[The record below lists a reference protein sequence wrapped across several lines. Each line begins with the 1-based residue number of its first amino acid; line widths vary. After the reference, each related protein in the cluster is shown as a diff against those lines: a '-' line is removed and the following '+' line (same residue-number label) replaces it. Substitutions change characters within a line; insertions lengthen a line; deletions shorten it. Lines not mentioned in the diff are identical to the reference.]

1 MRVQSLI
8 KTPQLL
14 NDVKGKK
21 EKLNIEQKLKL
32 IKLQQR
38 DMHVRAHEAA
48 HIAVGGSLVAGGAT
62 YTYQRG
68 PDGKLYAVGGEV
80 KIQIPKSK
88 NPKENIKI
96 ARQVRAAALAP
107 SNPSPQDLKV
117 ASMAMMME
125 IKAMQELNKAK
136 NLNIIA

>member
-136 NLNIIA
+136 NLNIIG

>member
-14 NDVKGKK
+14 NDVKNKK
-21 EKLNIEQKLKL
+21 DKLNIEQKLKL

-136 NLNIIA
+136 NLNIIG